1 MIGPTPVSSF
11 QRKGSTAGAGN
22 GPGDYKSKAPQERA
36 FASAEDVVDVL
47 NEIGKACGWA
57 FLSALFM
64 GFGTG
69 LGVKFFDIATPGL
82 DEMEEL
88 RKGNVAVAI
97 VVAAVIVAIGF
108 VMGSV
113 LSTPSAIPG
122 S

>member
-1 MIGPTPVSSF
+1 MEI
-11 QRKGSTAGAGN
+11 
-22 GPGDYKSKAPQERA
+22 
-36 FASAEDVVDVL
+36 L

-69 LGVKFFDIATPGL
+69 LGVKFFDLATPGL

-88 RKGNVAVAI
+88 RKGNMAVAI
-97 VVAAVIVAIGF
+97 VVAAVILAIGY

-113 LSTPSAIPG
+113 LSAPTIQAVPG
-122 S
+122 